1 MTEKT
6 VPIKKEAANLQA
18 TREETRYLIPAVDI
32 YEKSDALVVVCD
44 VPGVGQSGISVGVD
58 NNILTIEGKT
68 IAREEDVS
76 KEVHREYRLA
86 NYHRQFELS
95 EVINQDKITAELKHG
110 VLTINMPK
118 AEKAQPKSINIKVE
132 G

>member
-6 VPIKKEAANLQA
+6 VPVKKENRDLQA
-18 TREETRYLIPAVDI
+18 TREDTRYMIPAVDI
-32 YEKSDALVVVCD
+32 YETADTLVVVCD
-44 VPGVGQSGISVGVD
+44 VPGVEKSGVSVAVD

-68 IAREEDVS
+68 LDREEDIS

-86 NYHRQFELS
+86 SYHRQFELT
-95 EVINQDKITAELKHG
+95 EVIDQEKISAELKHG
-110 VLTINMPK
+110 VLTVTLPK
-118 AEKAQPKSINIKVE
+118 AEKAKPKKIDIKVK

>member
-6 VPIKKEAANLQA
+6 VPVQKESGDLQI
-18 TREETRYLIPAVDI
+18 TREETRYLKPAVDI
-32 YEKSDALVVVCD
+32 YETEAALIVVCD
-44 VPGVGQSGISVGVD
+44 VPGVDKSGITVGVD

-68 IAREEDVS
+68 IDREEDVS

-86 NYHRQFELS
+86 NYHRQFELT
-95 EVINQDKITAELKHG
+95 EVIDQDKISAELKHG
-110 VLTINMPK
+110 VLTITLPK
-118 AEKAQPKSINIKVE
+118 AEKAKPKKIDIKVN

>member
-6 VPIKKEAANLQA
+6 VPVKKESGDLQI
-18 TREETRYLIPAVDI
+18 TREETRYLKPAVDI
-32 YEKSDALVVVCD
+32 YETEAALVVVCD
-44 VPGVGQSGISVGVD
+44 VPGVDKSGITVGVD
-58 NNILTIEGKT
+58 NNVLTIEGKT
-68 IAREEDVS
+68 LDREEDIS

-95 EVINQDKITAELKHG
+95 EVIDQDKISAELKHG
-110 VLTINMPK
+110 VLTITLPK
-118 AEKAQPKSINIKVE
+118 AEKAKPKKIDIKVK

>member
-6 VPIKKEAANLQA
+6 VPVKKESGDLQI
-18 TREETRYLIPAVDI
+18 TREETRYLKPAVDI
-32 YEKSDALVVVCD
+32 YETEAALIVVCD
-44 VPGVGQSGISVGVD
+44 VPGVDKSGITVGVD

-68 IAREEDVS
+68 IDREEDVS

-86 NYHRQFELS
+86 NYHRQFELT
-95 EVINQDKITAELKHG
+95 EVIDQDKISAELKHG
-110 VLTINMPK
+110 VLTITLPK
-118 AEKAQPKSINIKVE
+118 AEKAKPKKIDIKVK

>member
-6 VPIKKEAANLQA
+6 VPVKKESGDLQI
-18 TREETRYLIPAVDI
+18 TREETRYLKPAVDI
-32 YEKSDALVVVCD
+32 YETEAALIVVCD
-44 VPGVGQSGISVGVD
+44 VPGVDKSGITVGVD

-68 IAREEDVS
+68 LAREEDIS

-86 NYHRQFELS
+86 NYHRQFELT
-95 EVINQDKITAELKHG
+95 EVIDQDKISAELKHG
-110 VLTINMPK
+110 VLTITLPK
-118 AEKAQPKSINIKVE
+118 AEKAKPKKIDIKVK

>member
-6 VPIKKEAANLQA
+6 VPVKKESGDLQI
-18 TREETRYLIPAVDI
+18 TREETRYLKPAVDI
-32 YEKSDALVVVCD
+32 YETEAALIVVCD
-44 VPGVGQSGISVGVD
+44 VPGVDKSGITVGVD

-68 IAREEDVS
+68 IDREEDVS

-86 NYHRQFELS
+86 NYHRQFELT
-95 EVINQDKITAELKHG
+95 EVIDQDKISAELKHG
-110 VLTINMPK
+110 VLTITLPK
-118 AEKAQPKSINIKVE
+118 AEKAKPKKIDIKVN

>member
-6 VPIKKEAANLQA
+6 VPVKKESGDLQI
-18 TREETRYLIPAVDI
+18 TREETRYLKPAVDI
-32 YEKSDALVVVCD
+32 YETEAALIVVCD
-44 VPGVGQSGISVGVD
+44 VPGVDKSGITVGVD

-68 IAREEDVS
+68 LAREEDIS

-86 NYHRQFELS
+86 NYHRQFELT
-95 EVINQDKITAELKHG
+95 EVIDQDKISAELKHG
-110 VLTINMPK
+110 VLTITLPK
-118 AEKAQPKSINIKVE
+118 AEKAKPKKIDIKVN